1 MPEEELQTR
10 QVESRISPNAQVIH
24 EVVLRQG
31 ESELER
37 PTKALLWSG
46 LAAGLSMGFSLVA
59 EGLLRSMLPDAPW
72 RPLIAKFGYSLGF
85 LIVIVGKQQ
94 LFTENTL
101 TPILPLMRHK
111 DARTLRNV
119 ARLWTAVF
127 VANVVGA
134 HIVAWL
140 LAATPAVAHPVQHAF
155 LELGREAMAAP
166 FGEKVLHGIFA
177 GWLIA
182 LLVWILGAAK
192 SEGTAII
199 IILTYIVGLG
209 KFTHV
214 IAGSIE
220 ALFLVWAGQI
230 GWWDAF
236 GGYTIPALIGNTIGG
251 VSLVAAV
258 NHAQVIAGKED

>member
-1 MPEEELQTR
+1 MAEQQLKTR
-10 QVESRISPNAQVIH
+10 QVESRIAANAHVIH

-37 PTKALLWSG
+37 PTKALIWSG
-46 LAAGLSMGFSLVA
+46 LAAGLSMGFSLIA
-59 EGLLRSMLPDAPW
+59 EGLLRSMLPDTAW
-72 RPLIAKFGYSLGF
+72 RPLIAKLGYSLGF

-101 TPILPLMRHK
+101 TPILPLMQHK
-111 DARTLRNV
+111 DGRTLWNV

-127 VANVVGA
+127 AANLAGA

-140 LAATPAVAHPVQHAF
+140 LAATPSIAHPVQQAF
-155 LELGREAMAAP
+155 LELGREAMAPP

-199 IILTYIVGLG
+199 LILTYIVGLG

-220 ALFLVWAGQI
+220 ALFLLWAGQI
-230 GWWDAF
+230 TWWDAV
-236 GGYTIPALIGNTIGG
+236 GGYTLPALIGNTIGG

-258 NHAQVIAGKED
+258 NHAQVIAGKDD